1 MIVNHTSISGTI
13 LSDDIVPARQPWS
26 GVVKKGQFL
35 KLIDL
40 EGQQAVDF
48 LCYRA
53 NDPSERYHAANT
65 IKVPR
70 NIFLSKGS
78 VLRSSLANPM
88 MTIVEDTCGY
98 HDTIFGCCSFE
109 VDRIRY
115 GAVNEE
121 CCQRNFERELSRHNI
136 GPEHIVS
143 NVNFFMYVPVDPHGN
158 AEIRQSLSKPGD
170 HVTLR
175 AEMDV
180 LCVFSNCPE
189 ALNDATGDS
198 GPTPVRA
205 IVCERV

>member
-1 MIVNHTSISGTI
+1 MPWPDCRTRNVRAGRRGLRRTEKRALNLPFVPQRWNRAGQSRADRTDAIVTSQRFQRRRVS
-13 LSDDIVPARQPWS
+13 R
-26 GVVKKGQFL
+26 
-35 KLIDL
+35 
-40 EGQQAVDF
+40 
-48 LCYRA
+48 R
-53 NDPSERYHAANT
+53 R
-65 IKVPR
+65 
-70 NIFLSKGS
+70 
-78 VLRSSLANPM
+78 
-88 MTIVEDTCGY
+88 